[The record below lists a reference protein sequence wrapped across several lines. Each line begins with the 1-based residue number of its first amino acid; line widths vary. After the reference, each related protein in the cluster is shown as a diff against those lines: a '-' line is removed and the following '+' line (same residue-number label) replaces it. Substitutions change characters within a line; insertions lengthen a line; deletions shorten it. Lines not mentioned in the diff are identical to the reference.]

1 MSRKGSFLTGKFFTH
16 GRFFWLLISLV
27 LSLIVSTFLHQH
39 IFFQWTSTLV
49 LLFILIAAILTV
61 KESYRFVIFLIII
74 AVLSIFFNISN
85 LIAANTFNQF
95 SAKLFLAFFCILLI
109 ACFGKDILKTKKVT
123 VDLFFGAICIYLLI
137 AITFGLLYHMI
148 NILDPQSFYML
159 SSGIRVS
166 PTEFDFFYFSFTTLT
181 TVGYGDVAIVT
192 AHAKALV
199 VVESISGIFYL
210 AILVSRLVA
219 RHGKN

>member
-1 MSRKGSFLTGKFFTH
+1 MIKNSFLSGSFSMH
-16 GRFFWLLISLV
+16 GRFFWLFISLV
-27 LSLIVSTFLHQH
+27 ISLIISVFLYHH
-39 IFFQWTSTLV
+39 VIFQWVSALL
-49 LLFILIAAILTV
+49 LLFILVAAILAV
-61 KESYRFVIFLIII
+61 RESRRFIIFLIII
-74 AVLSIFFNISN
+74 AILSFLFNVSN
-85 LIAANTFNQF
+85 LIFANVFGQF
-95 SAKLFLAFFCILLI
+95 CSKLFLAIFCVTLVL
-109 ACFGKDILKTKKVT
+109 CFSKDILKSERVT

-137 AITFGLLYHMI
+137 AINFGLLYNMI

-159 SSGIRVS
+159 SSGVRLV

-199 VVESISGIFYL
+199 VIESITGIFYL

-219 RHGKN
+219 RHGKK